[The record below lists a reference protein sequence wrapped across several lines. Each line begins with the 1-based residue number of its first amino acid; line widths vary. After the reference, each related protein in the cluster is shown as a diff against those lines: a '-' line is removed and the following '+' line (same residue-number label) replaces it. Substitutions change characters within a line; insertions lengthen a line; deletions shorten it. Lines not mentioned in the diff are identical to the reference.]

1 MIWSLYADVD
11 TGANNQHVAL
21 GLLLDHTLL
30 RMYSLAKSYSCF
42 FFTRKNTK
50 ERMLWL
56 ALEDMMASTGELH

>member
-30 RMYSLAKSYSCF
+30 RMYSPAKSYSCF
-42 FFTRKNTK
+42 FYWEEHK
-50 ERMLWL
+50 
-56 ALEDMMASTGELH
+56 GENGVARVGRHDGFNR